1 MGNVNPFLPANQ
13 QLKKY
18 PDILELCRDIP
29 MLAYA
34 KGGGSIKDWDN
45 PFGETAIQEKFM
57 LCYGNPKML
66 KIKDKNGRMFW
77 YDPKWQEVLHDDNLK
92 DWDYYSG
99 LPSPSAYEKVI
110 NE

>member
-1 MGNVNPFLPANQ
+1 
-13 QLKKY
+13 
-18 PDILELCRDIP
+18 
-29 MLAYA
+29 
-34 KGGGSIKDWDN
+34 
-45 PFGETAIQEKFM
+45 M